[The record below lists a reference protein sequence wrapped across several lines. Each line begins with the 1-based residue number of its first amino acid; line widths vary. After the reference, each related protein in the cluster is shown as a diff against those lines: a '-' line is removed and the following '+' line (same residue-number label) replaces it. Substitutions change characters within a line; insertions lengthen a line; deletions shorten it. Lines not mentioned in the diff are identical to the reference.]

1 MFLTYRIKSLIFLVL
16 VDLTQWF
23 PEYVRKVFSEIS
35 VRI

>member
-16 VDLTQWF
+16 VDLTRWF
-23 PEYVRKVFSEIS
+23 SEYVRKVFSEIS